1 MGHAFLCSDAPE
13 VFMSRVIV
21 SKNDVRLAPPISG
34 SEDSVHNSD
43 LSGSRELLEHD
54 GNRQKQFEQLLRAGE
69 RKSDDY
75 SSRLVKYIPSEVIA
89 LYVTLGTIIDS
100 AKSESK
106 IALSAFVLILGL
118 LATPLY
124 LWRILKVNK
133 VRQLAISTGAYV
145 VWVIAIK
152 TPPFLA
158 NAGWYEPQYAALL
171 LPVYTF
177 AAALIEA

>member
-1 MGHAFLCSDAPE
+1 
-13 VFMSRVIV
+13 MSRVIL
-21 SKNDVRLAPPISG
+21 SKNDVRQGRAISQRYDPL
-34 SEDSVHNSD
+34 DSSD
-43 LSGSRELLEHD
+43 LVGSRELLEHD
-54 GNRQKQFEQLLRAGE
+54 GTRQKQFEQLLRTGE

-89 LYVTLGTIIDS
+89 LYITLGTIIDS
-100 AKSESK
+100 ANSQSK
-106 IALSAFVLILGL
+106 IGLSVFVLILGL

-124 LWRILKVNK
+124 LWRIQKVNK
-133 VRQLAISTGAYV
+133 LRQLAISTGAYV

-171 LPVYTF
+171 LPLYTF

>member
-1 MGHAFLCSDAPE
+1 
-13 VFMSRVIV
+13 MSRVIV
-21 SKNDVRLAPPISG
+21 SKKDLRLGHTIDRSTE
-34 SEDSVHNSD
+34 SVDSSAF
-43 LSGSRELLEHD
+43 SGSRELLEHE
-54 GNRQKQFEQLLRAGE
+54 GNRQKQFQGLLRAGG

-100 AKSESK
+100 ANSQSK
-106 IALSAFVLILGL
+106 IALSGFILFLGL

-124 LWRILKVNK
+124 LWRIQKVNK
-133 VRQLAISTGAYV
+133 VSQLSISTGAYV

-158 NAGWYEPQYAALL
+158 NAVWYEPQYAALL
-171 LPVYTF
+171 LPLYTF
-177 AAALIEA
+177 AVALIEA